1 MLSAKISRKFKNSGI
16 STPSIDTPRPSR
28 EPYRSLKSQHW
39 CQNPCALVELA
50 GAERDSLSLFFFSS
64 WAPIWRPCS
73 QAFLA
78 ETVGTG
84 DQNRD
89 DFHCMQIRLV
99 MSMRL
104 IFGDDWIDACK
115 LMTFYALMTFFGRN
129 PYEGNKP
136 ETEQFVFL
144 LFTAWCMVF
153 KRQDGPV
160 LIINT
165 D

>member
-1 MLSAKISRKFKNSGI
+1 MLSAKISRKLKNSGI

-39 CQNPCALVELA
+39 CQHPRSLVELA
-50 GAERDSLSLFFFSS
+50 WAERDSLSLSFFFVSR
-64 WAPIWRPCS
+64 APIWRPCS

-89 DFHCMQIRLV
+89 DFHCMQMRLV

-104 IFGDDWIDACK
+104 IFGDDWVDACK
-115 LMTFYALMTFFGRN
+115 LMMFFAQAARM
-129 PYEGNKP
+129 PP
-136 ETEQFVFL
+136 
-144 LFTAWCMVF
+144 
-153 KRQDGPV
+153 QDFAFWAKSLRGHTV
-160 LIINT
+160 KT
-165 D
+165 DQLW